1 MHNSY
6 QEEPYICTNLTECM
20 FGIMFEDIDRDLSK
34 DKCQGQIGKGFNLGN
49 LIEMIH
55 FWWSGMNTIA
65 FYYYKLGW
73 TSTFGFFF
81 VSFKLFCFGLLAKN
95 VGWLSFPVHDRLC
108 TTRTHMCSVFFFL
121 FSNFFVSRWA
131 RRKFYLCLT
140 LCKMGTSAQCASP
153 QYCRCDDEIKGKYK
167 KENTM
172 TELKILI
179 YKGNP

>member
-1 MHNSY
+1 MKWDEYYWLFIIINWVEHLLLGFSSY
-6 QEEPYICTNLTECM
+6 FSN
-20 FGIMFEDIDRDLSK
+20 
-34 DKCQGQIGKGFNLGN
+34 
-49 LIEMIH
+49 
-55 FWWSGMNTIA
+55 
-65 FYYYKLGW
+65 
-73 TSTFGFFF
+73 FF
-81 VSFKLFCFGLLAKN
+81 VLACWPRMWDDYHFLFMIDCVRQELIYM
-95 VGWLSFPVHDRLC
+95 W
-108 TTRTHMCSVFFFL
+108 SVFFFL
-121 FSNFFVSRWA
+121 FSNFFVSCWA